1 MCVYLQE
8 YIIHTYELHYM
19 HSHSTAKSGKEII
32 TVHVNI
38 HICYKEDGHSTAVLN
53 SVADY
58 SKV

>member
-8 YIIHTYELHYM
+8 YFIHTYELHYM

-38 HICYKEDGHSTAVLN
+38 HITYLL
-53 SVADY
+53 
-58 SKV
+58 

>member
-38 HICYKEDGHSTAVLN
+38 IFAIRKTDIQLPS
-53 SVADY
+53 
-58 SKV
+58 